1 MANALIASPARAK
14 RVIADSFSKHFIND
28 RWLALPA
35 ARRDEELQREV
46 RDTRNMVECMNRN
59 GVPVRY
65 SWPITGHRYH
75 RLLARNHKKL
85 VVIDDRISYIGGIN
99 FSDHNFAWHDF
110 MVRIENPTVAAYLR
124 DDLMPR
130 TDGPDRWHLRIAA
143 NALSVAARE
152 VTDGPASVAEHHERL
167 AALGFGNDRELSE
180 AIRAGAVDGRFEA
193 VLDAVAAGV
202 ADSLAIANPT
212 YGD

>member
-1 MANALIASPARAK
+1 MSERPLASGLPPRSSPPLDAPDAAALIGA
-14 RVIADSFSKHFIND
+14 
-28 RWLALPA
+28 
-35 ARRDEELQREV
+35 
-46 RDTRNMVECMNRN
+46 
-59 GVPVRY
+59 
-65 SWPITGHRYH
+65 
-75 RLLARNHKKL
+75 
-85 VVIDDRISYIGGIN
+85 
-99 FSDHNFAWHDF
+99 
-110 MVRIENPTVAAYLR
+110 VAAYLR